1 MHVSWDIMR
10 DGLPIIIVN
19 LKTYEQ
25 GYGADGFELCK
36 IMEEISIEHNVN
48 LAAAVSAID
57 LVDYADNLKI
67 PIFAQH
73 VDGVN
78 FGSNTGS
85 ILPEAVRYSGAVGTL
100 VNHAECQMEWKDIE
114 ATINRC
120 RELGL
125 TTVLCTADAAAT
137 ERGAGLNPDMIAVEP
152 PELIGGDISVT
163 TADPDIIKKTVEAVK
178 SVNPNVEV
186 LTGAGVENGEDVRM
200 AIEFGTMGVLLA
212 SGVTKANNPEEVLK
226 DLCESLR
233 KLSN

>member
-1 MHVSWDIMR
+1 MR

-78 FGSNTGS
+78 YGSNTGS

-100 VNHAECQMEWKDIE
+100 VNHAECQMSWEEIE
-114 ATINRC
+114 KTINRC
-120 RELGL
+120 KELDL
-125 TTVLCTADAAAT
+125 TTVLCTADIASS
-137 ERGAGLNPDMIAVEP
+137 EKGSNLNPDMIAVEP
-152 PELIGGDISVT
+152 PELIGGDISVS
-163 TADPDIIKKTVEAVK
+163 TAKPEIISDTVEVVK
-178 SVNPNVEV
+178 KINSNISV
-186 LTGAGVENGEDVRM
+186 LCGAGVKNQEDVSK
-200 AIEFGTMGVLLA
+200 AISLGSEGILLA
-212 SGVTKANNPEEVLK
+212 SGVVKSSEPRKVLL
-226 DLCESLR
+226 DLIKGL
-233 KLSN
+233 

>member
-10 DGLPIIIVN
+10 GGLPIIIVN

-78 FGSNTGS
+78 YGSNTGS

-100 VNHAECQMEWKDIE
+100 VNHAECQMSWKEIE
-114 ATINRC
+114 KTINRC
-120 RELGL
+120 KELDL
-125 TTVLCTADAAAT
+125 TTVLCTADI
-137 ERGAGLNPDMIAVEP
+137 ESSEKGSHLNPDMLAVEP
-152 PELIGGDISVT
+152 PELIGGDISVS
-163 TADPDIIKKTVEAVK
+163 TAKPEIISDTVEVVK
-178 SVNPNVEV
+178 KINSKISV
-186 LTGAGVENGEDVRM
+186 LCGAGVKNQEDVSK
-200 AIEFGTMGVLLA
+200 AISLGSEGILLA
-212 SGVTKANNPEEVLK
+212 SGVVKSSEPRKVLL
-226 DLCESLR
+226 DLIKGL
-233 KLSN
+233 

>member
-57 LVDYADNLKI
+57 LVDYSDNLKI

-78 FGSNTGS
+78 YGSNTGS

-100 VNHAECQMEWKDIE
+100 VNHAECQMSWEEIE
-114 ATINRC
+114 KTINRC
-120 RELGL
+120 KEIDL
-125 TTVLCTADAAAT
+125 TTVLCTADLGSS
-137 ERGAGLNPDMIAVEP
+137 EKGSHLNPDMIAVEP
-152 PELIGGDISVT
+152 PELIGGDISVS
-163 TADPDIIKKTVEAVK
+163 TAKPEIISDTVEIVK
-178 SVNPNVEV
+178 KINSNISV
-186 LTGAGVENGEDVRM
+186 LCGAGVKNQKDVSK
-200 AIEFGTMGVLLA
+200 AISLGSEGILLA
-212 SGVTKANNPEEVLK
+212 SGVVKSSEPRKVLL
-226 DLCESLR
+226 DLIKVL
-233 KLSN
+233 

>member
-1 MHVSWDIMR
+1 MLVSWGIMR

-73 VDGVN
+73 IDGVN
-78 FGSNTGS
+78 YGSNTGS

-100 VNHAECQMEWKDIE
+100 VNHAECQMSWKEIE
-114 ATINRC
+114 KTINRC
-120 RELGL
+120 KELDL
-125 TTVLCTADAAAT
+125 TTVLCTADI
-137 ERGAGLNPDMIAVEP
+137 ESSEKGSHLDPDMIAVEP
-152 PELIGGDISVT
+152 PELIGGDISVS
-163 TADPDIIKKTVEAVK
+163 TAKPEIISDTVEVVK
-178 SVNPNVEV
+178 KISSNISV
-186 LTGAGVENGEDVRM
+186 LCGAGVKNQEDVSK
-200 AIEFGTMGVLLA
+200 AISLGSEGILLA
-212 SGVTKANNPEEVLK
+212 SGVVKSTEPRKVLL
-226 DLCESLR
+226 DLIKGL
-233 KLSN
+233 

>member
-36 IMEEISIEHNVN
+36 IMEEISIEHNIN

-120 RELGL
+120 REQGL
-125 TTVLCTADAAAT
+125 VTVLCTADTEAT

-152 PELIGGDISVT
+152 PELIGGDISVS
-163 TADPDIIKKTVEAVK
+163 TAKPEVISDSVGIVSKINSDIAV
-178 SVNPNVEV
+178 
-186 LTGAGVENGEDVRM
+186 LCGAGVKNKNDISKAMSLGSKG
-200 AIEFGTMGVLLA
+200 ILLA
-212 SGVTKANNPEEVLK
+212 SGVVKSSNPREVLL
-226 DLCESLR
+226 DLIKGL
-233 KLSN
+233 

>member
-1 MHVSWDIMR
+1 MR

-78 FGSNTGS
+78 YGSNTGS

-100 VNHAECQMEWKDIE
+100 VNHAECQMSWEEIE
-114 ATINRC
+114 KTINRC
-120 RELGL
+120 KELDL
-125 TTVLCTADAAAT
+125 ATVLCTADIASS
-137 ERGAGLNPDMIAVEP
+137 EKGSHLNPDMIAVEP
-152 PELIGGDISVT
+152 PELIGGDISVS
-163 TADPDIIKKTVEAVK
+163 TAKPEIISDTVEVVK
-178 SVNPNVEV
+178 KINSKISV
-186 LTGAGVENGEDVRM
+186 LCGAGVKNQEDVSK
-200 AIEFGTMGVLLA
+200 AISLGSEGILLA
-212 SGVTKANNPEEVLK
+212 SGIVKSSEPRKVLL
-226 DLCESLR
+226 DLIKGL
-233 KLSN
+233 

>member
-78 FGSNTGS
+78 YGSNTGS

-100 VNHAECQMEWKDIE
+100 VNHAECQMSWEEIE
-114 ATINRC
+114 KTINRC
-120 RELGL
+120 KELDL
-125 TTVLCTADAAAT
+125 TTVLCTADI
-137 ERGAGLNPDMIAVEP
+137 ESSEKGSHLNPDMLAVEP
-152 PELIGGDISVT
+152 PELIGGDISVS
-163 TADPDIIKKTVEAVK
+163 TAKPEIISDTVEVVK
-178 SVNPNVEV
+178 KINSKISV
-186 LTGAGVENGEDVRM
+186 LCGAGVKNQEDVSK
-200 AIEFGTMGVLLA
+200 AISLGSEGILLA
-212 SGVTKANNPEEVLK
+212 SGVVKSIEPRKVLL
-226 DLCESLR
+226 DLIKGL
-233 KLSN
+233 

>member
-1 MHVSWDIMR
+1 MCVSWDIMR

-57 LVDYADNLKI
+57 LVDYSDNLKI

-78 FGSNTGS
+78 YGSNTGS

-100 VNHAECQMEWKDIE
+100 VNHAECQMNWEDIE
-114 ATINRC
+114 ATIGRC

-125 TTVLCTADAAAT
+125 LTVLCTADAKAT
-137 ERGAGLNPDMIAVEP
+137 EKGAHLNPDMVAVEP
-152 PELIGGDISVT
+152 PELIGGDISVS
-163 TADPDIIKKTVEAVK
+163 TAKPEVISDSVSIVGAINSDI
-178 SVNPNVEV
+178 PV
-186 LTGAGVENGEDVRM
+186 LCGAGVKNQEDVSK
-200 AIEFGTMGVLLA
+200 ALSLGSKGILLA
-212 SGVTKANNPEEVLK
+212 SGVVKSSEPREVLL
-226 DLCESLR
+226 DLIKGL
-233 KLSN
+233 

>member
-78 FGSNTGS
+78 YGSNTGS
-85 ILPEAVRYSGAVGTL
+85 ILPEAVRYCGAVGTL
-100 VNHAECQMEWKDIE
+100 VNHAECQMSWMEIE
-114 ATINRC
+114 KTINRC
-120 RELGL
+120 KELDL
-125 TTVLCTADAAAT
+125 TTVLCTADI
-137 ERGAGLNPDMIAVEP
+137 ESSEKGSHLNPDMLAVEP
-152 PELIGGDISVT
+152 PELIGGDISVS
-163 TADPDIIKKTVEAVK
+163 TAKPEIISDTVEVVK
-178 SVNPNVEV
+178 KINSKISV
-186 LTGAGVENGEDVRM
+186 LCGAGVKNQEDVSK
-200 AIEFGTMGVLLA
+200 AISLGSEGILLA
-212 SGVTKANNPEEVLK
+212 SGVVKSSEPRKVLL
-226 DLCESLR
+226 DLIKGL
-233 KLSN
+233 

>member
-1 MHVSWDIMR
+1 MCVSWDIMR

-57 LVDYADNLKI
+57 LVDYSDNLKI

-73 VDGVN
+73 VDGIN

-100 VNHAECQMEWKDIE
+100 VNHAECQMSWEDIE
-114 ATINRC
+114 STIKRC
-120 RELGL
+120 KEVGL
-125 TTVLCTADAAAT
+125 STVLCTADVEAT
-137 ERGAGLNPDMIAVEP
+137 ERGATLTPDMVAVEP
-152 PELIGGDISVT
+152 PELIGGDISVS
-163 TADPDIIKKTVEAVK
+163 TAKREVISESVDAVNAIN
-178 SVNPNVEV
+178 SEIPV
-186 LTGAGVENGEDVRM
+186 LCGAGVKTKSDVSK
-200 AIEFGTMGVLLA
+200 AISLGSQGILLA
-212 SGVTKANNPEEVLK
+212 SGVVKSSKPREVLTN
-226 DLCESLR
+226 LIQGL
-233 KLSN
+233 